1 MATRQE
7 TDSQERT
14 LLYLDPGPFRKPPV
28 QVLGALWE
36 QRSGPQGSSSN
47 LVPRSLGSWPTH
59 PRQLVFNRG
68 HWRQHSS
75 SFNLLNCSGLEA
87 RDNPPPQLPTAVPP
101 TPRLACD
108 SVSSRMKTRGAGTG
122 GGAKNGLGWWALSLL
137 GYPTNF
143 SFSLPHTPDPFSSPV
158 SPLLSPF
165 SFHFLCH
172 LPLPCFYVCWAP
184 PGWGSGASPC
194 LAISVFS
201 VFHSLCLPLSISTPS
216 S

>member
-7 TDSQERT
+7 TDGQERT

-28 QVLGALWE
+28 QVLGALCE

-59 PRQLVFNRG
+59 PRQLVFN
-68 HWRQHSS
+68 
-75 SFNLLNCSGLEA
+75 
-87 RDNPPPQLPTAVPP
+87 PPPPLPTAVPP